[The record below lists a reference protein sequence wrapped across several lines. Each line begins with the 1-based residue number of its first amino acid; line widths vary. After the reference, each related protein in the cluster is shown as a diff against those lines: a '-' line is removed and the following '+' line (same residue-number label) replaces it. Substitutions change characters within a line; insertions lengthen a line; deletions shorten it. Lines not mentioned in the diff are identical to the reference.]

1 MILLPTILMV
11 VLTSA
16 CRTKTDEPPLKKDS
30 LPIMVQTLECKDP
43 VLAKMLTLCVI
54 ERLVQRHQSA
64 STLRE
69 ETQTRI
75 VIRGT
80 VYQKDVSAAGSNST
94 SAVGLTPYSG
104 FGGANAT
111 SNAFAASIVEGVSL
125 IAFLDGK
132 EIGSETYFQAPR
144 KGTYQSPQ
152 TMLQTVTDRI
162 YVKLIQRGLIQKR

>member
-1 MILLPTILMV
+1 MIVFSALLTVALA
-11 VLTSA
+11 SA
-16 CRTKTDEPPLKKDS
+16 CRTTTDEASRGKGS

-64 STLRE
+64 SSLRE
-69 ETQTRI
+69 DAQTRI
-75 VIRGT
+75 VLRGT

-94 SAVGLTPYSG
+94 SAIGLTPYSG

-125 IAFLDGK
+125 TALLDGK

-152 TMLQTVTDRI
+152 IMLQIVTDRI
-162 YVKLIQRGLIQKR
+162 YAKLIQQGLIQKR